1 MVWFEPGSSGIGK
14 LEATTVTVPRLLPQ
28 QLFPDQS
35 TALLEDKV
43 DGDRESALPQAPFF
57 RSVNRS
63 KSFRTPRQRCS
74 SGSVRQSLASFSSG
88 AGLKPIPL
96 AFNSLQVFYI
106 LLSFI
111 LLCSIP
117 TNYYPHYSDGDDVT
131 KYQCDQM
138 LE

>member
-88 AGLKPIPL
+88 AGLKPVLL
-96 AFNSLQVFYI
+96 AFNSVQVFYI
-106 LLSFI
+106 LLSFF
-111 LLCSIP
+111 CSVP
-117 TNYYPHYSDGDDVT
+117 TTYYAHYSDGDDVT

>member
-88 AGLKPIPL
+88 AGLKPVPL
-96 AFNSLQVFYI
+96 AFNSVQVFYI
-106 LLSFI
+106 LLSFF
-111 LLCSIP
+111 CSVP
-117 TNYYPHYSDGDDVT
+117 TTYYAHFSDGDDVT

>member
-88 AGLKPIPL
+88 AGLKPVPL
-96 AFNSLQVFYI
+96 AFNSVQVFYI
-106 LLSFI
+106 LLSFF
-111 LLCSIP
+111 CSVP
-117 TNYYPHYSDGDDVT
+117 TTYYAHFSDGDDVT
-131 KYQCDQM
+131 KYQRDQM

>member
-88 AGLKPIPL
+88 AGLKPVPL
-96 AFNSLQVFYI
+96 AFNSVQVFYI
-106 LLSFI
+106 LLSFF
-111 LLCSIP
+111 CSVP
-117 TNYYPHYSDGDDVT
+117 TTYYAHYSDGDDVT

>member
-96 AFNSLQVFYI
+96 AFNSVQVFYI
-106 LLSFI
+106 LLSFF
-111 LLCSIP
+111 CSVP
-117 TNYYPHYSDGDDVT
+117 TTYYAHYSDGDDVI